1 MSVRG
6 SGTRPALDCINVE
19 GIATKL
25 GLKGYRRDTDGRERD
40 MGLINGFWRSNADMV
55 LPV

>member
-6 SGTRPALDCINVE
+6 SGTRPALDCIKAE

-25 GLKGYRRDTDGRERD
+25 GLKGYRRDIDGRDRD

>member
-6 SGTRPALDCINVE
+6 SGTRPALDCIKVE

-25 GLKGYRRDTDGRERD
+25 GLKEYRRDTDGRDRD